1 MCITAALTVVVC
13 INFIG
18 NGESDDSRSDILS
31 TWAVAIMTFAVTL
44 IVSVTATAII
54 TFIVTLI
61 YVKKKIEKVYK
72 PKSQS
77 PQEALYEQI
86 GSHHHTITK
95 NEFELQQNPAYGLL
109 RIVDANPFYTN
120 SK

>member
-61 YVKKKIEKVYK
+61 YVKKKIENAYK

-77 PQEALYEQI
+77 PQETLYEQV
-86 GSHHHTITK
+86 GSHNHTTTE
-95 NEFELQQNPAYGLL
+95 NEFELKNPIYGLSPN
-109 RIVDANPFYTN
+109 AAYK
-120 SK
+120 SSQ